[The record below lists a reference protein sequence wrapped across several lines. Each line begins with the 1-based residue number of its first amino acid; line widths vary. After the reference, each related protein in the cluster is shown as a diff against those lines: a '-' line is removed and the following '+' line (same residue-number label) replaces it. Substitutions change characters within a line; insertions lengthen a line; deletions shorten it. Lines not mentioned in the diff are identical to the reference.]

1 MDLHTLCL
9 TLLELGFDRVSFSE
23 NAQRRT
29 MTCALF
35 KKGDATPAITE
46 TSSYSVHLAALRL
59 ATQEAIR
66 QANHTMGLAYAIEN
80 PIP

>member
-1 MDLHTLCL
+1 MDLHKLCL
-9 TLLELGFDRVSFSE
+9 PLLELGFNRVSFSE

-35 KKGDATPAITE
+35 RKGEDSSAITE
-46 TSSYSVHLAALRL
+46 TSSYPVFLDALRL

-66 QANHTMGLAYAIEN
+66 QANHTMGHAHAIEN
-80 PIP
+80 PIL